1 MKGFYRYRL
10 HDNITDKDIL
20 KTDSK
25 EKIGITIDSYGLK
38 INGFEYN
45 RHIGMMTVFLT
56 FDNLFDTIF
65 I

>member
-38 INGFEYN
+38 IIGFEYN
-45 RHIGMMTVFLT
+45 RHIGMMTVFLD
-56 FDNLFDTIF
+56 F
-65 I
+65 